1 MGKLVLAALVCLA
14 GVAAYAV
21 LRSGSSTTRAV
32 TDFSTIISS
41 PTVIGSLKRRGP
53 ALPGLT

>member
-1 MGKLVLAALVCLA
+1 MGKLVFAALVCLA

-41 PTVIGSLKRRGP
+41 PTVIGSLNGAGP
-53 ALPGLT
+53 RCPD